1 MQEANLLKIPYADYE
16 RYMSLHEEI
25 MKPLGGLRKIMT
37 AEEIE
42 SKLIPRAFIQIGK
55 FVKEILAKNNIH
67 HA

>member
-37 AEEIE
+37 ADELEY
-42 SKLIPRAFIQIGK
+42 KLIPRAFLKIGK
-55 FVKEILAKNNIH
+55 FVEEILAKNKIK